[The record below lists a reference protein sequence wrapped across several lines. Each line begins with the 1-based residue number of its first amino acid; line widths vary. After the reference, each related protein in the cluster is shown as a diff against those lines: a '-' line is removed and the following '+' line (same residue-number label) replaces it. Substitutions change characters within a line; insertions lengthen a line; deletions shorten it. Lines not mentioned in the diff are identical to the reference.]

1 MKTLHLLFDWTLDT
15 SLRATLLVVLVM
27 TLQTLLRHRLSSRWR
42 YALWLPVLAVLLMP
56 IFPPSAWSLESLLAP
71 SRPVPTASAQVQTM
85 AYLKQGPQDMGLE
98 TGLSNPTIPPSEP
111 PFDWSRVGLWVW
123 LSGVVILLS
132 GGMLSYLR
140 TLHLARSEASLPDAI
155 LMAEIR
161 QIATEVKLSR
171 LPDMMVS
178 PEIQSPAVTGLW
190 RSVLMLPERL
200 KDQLDVEETRLVL
213 KHELMHLKRGDL
225 IINFLLCFLL
235 ALHWF
240 NPLLWFAFFKARTDR
255 EAACD
260 EQVLL
265 GETSARRHVYG
276 SALLKMESAF
286 PTHGLCVGFVGIF
299 QRGSALRTRIQAIAS
314 ARTAAP
320 LLRVFLWLAIPAMTF
335 FGVTRAQT
343 PVAQTD
349 TPGFEVGSSNF
360 KSGDEIRIFKV
371 DRDADH
377 MIVTGAYELG
387 SEESAIL
394 VLSITSLN
402 TGSPKV
408 AFDPRQQM
416 TVQRGHG
423 SFTLTFPNPYPG
435 LPHVTFYQPA
445 QPGATNSAFGGIYFG
460 TSEEAKA
467 SRKLDL
473 SYMTAQ
479 AAPTDGSRDKKPAL
493 ASSSTV
499 GNSYLVKKLERIVL
513 PNVQFSSA
521 TLKEAVDF
529 LEAQSRESDILETN
543 PKLRGVQFLLRQGT
557 RAEATLSL
565 DLKQVPLMEALRY
578 VTELAGVKFRVEPY
592 AVLIEPLSDS
602 PTAVD
607 SSSEQA
613 PALTGSPLEHGPKII
628 LPQVHFRDAT
638 LEEALEFIRVQVT
651 TACDRME
658 IAPPNIVLKP
668 GAPIKARITLDL
680 KDVPLA
686 EALRY
691 IAELAHHT
699 LRSDEHSFILEPR
712 VSEPLV
718 KKPTSGYSHLEKIII
733 PQVQLADVTLEEAL
747 HILQTNYQ
755 DAAKGKAPGV
765 PNIII
770 KSGGNPNAK
779 FDLHLK
785 NASYLTVLKQIA
797 ELSNHSIRFEP
808 YAVVLSPKSK

>member
-1 MKTLHLLFDWTLDT
+1 
-15 SLRATLLVVLVM
+15 
-27 TLQTLLRHRLSSRWR
+27 
-42 YALWLPVLAVLLMP
+42 
-56 IFPPSAWSLESLLAP
+56 
-71 SRPVPTASAQVQTM
+71 M
-85 AYLKQGPQDMGLE
+85 AYLEQGPQDMGLE
-98 TGLSNPTIPPSEP
+98 TGLSNPIITPSEP
-111 PFDWSRVGLWVW
+111 PFGWSRVGLWLW

-140 TLHLARSEASLPDAI
+140 TLHLARSQASLPDAI

-178 PEIQSPAVTGLW
+178 PQIQSPAVTGLW

-200 KDQLDVEETRLVL
+200 KDQLDAEETRLVL

-299 QRGSALRTRIQAIAS
+299 QRGAALRTRIQAIAS
-314 ARTAAP
+314 ARSATP
-320 LLRVFLWLAIPAMTF
+320 LLRVVLWLAIPAMTF

-349 TPGFEVGSSNF
+349 TPQFEVGSSNF
-360 KSGDEIRIFKV
+360 RSGDEMRIFKV
-371 DRDADH
+371 DRDADR

-387 SEESAIL
+387 SEETAIL

-402 TGSPKV
+402 TGSPKA

-423 SFTLTFPNPYPG
+423 SFTLTLPKPHPG
-435 LPHVTFYQPA
+435 LPHVTFYKPA

-460 TSEEAKA
+460 TPEEAKA

-479 AAPTDGSRDKKPAL
+479 ASGSGNSGDPKN
-493 ASSSTV
+493 TV
-499 GNSYLVKKLERIVL
+499 PPRNSYLVRKLERIVL
-513 PNVQFSSA
+513 PQVQFSGA
-521 TLKEAVDF
+521 TLKDAVDF
-529 LEAQSRESDILETN
+529 LEVQSHELDTLETN

-557 RAEATLSL
+557 GADATLSL

-592 AVLIEPLSDS
+592 AVLIEPLSGSKAVVIAS
-602 PTAVD
+602 PA
-607 SSSEQA
+607 SASA
-613 PALTGSPLEHGPKII
+613 PALTGKPLELGQKIV

-651 TACDRME
+651 TACDRLD
-658 IAPPNIVLKP
+658 IAPLNIVLKP
-668 GAPIKARITLDL
+668 GAPSKARITLDL

-699 LRSDEHSFILEPR
+699 LRSDEHAFILEPR
-712 VSEPLV
+712 VS
-718 KKPTSGYSHLEKIII
+718 
-733 PQVQLADVTLEEAL
+733 
-747 HILQTNYQ
+747 
-755 DAAKGKAPGV
+755 KA
-765 PNIII
+765 
-770 KSGGNPNAK
+770 S
-779 FDLHLK
+779 K
-785 NASYLTVLKQIA
+785 N
-797 ELSNHSIRFEP
+797 
-808 YAVVLSPKSK
+808 

>member
-27 TLQTLLRHRLSSRWR
+27 TLQTLLRHRLSCRWR

-56 IFPPSAWSLESLLAP
+56 IFLPSAWSLESLLAP
-71 SRPVPTASAQVQTM
+71 SRSVPTASAQVQTM
-85 AYLKQGPQDMGLE
+85 EQGSQDTGLK
-98 TGLSNPTIPPSEP
+98 TGLSNPLITVPAPL
-111 PFDWSRVGLWVW
+111 FDWSQVGMWVW
-123 LSGVVILLS
+123 LSGVVVLLS
-132 GGMLSYLR
+132 GGLLSYLR
-140 TLHLARSEASLPDAI
+140 TLHLARNQASPPDEAL
-155 LMAEIR
+155 LTEIR
-161 QIATEVKLSR
+161 QIAGEAKLSR
-171 LPDMMVS
+171 LPDIVVS

-190 RSVLMLPERL
+190 RSVLMLPKSFGDPL
-200 KDQLDVEETRLVL
+200 NAEETRLVL

-225 IINFLLCFLL
+225 RINFLLCLLL

-260 EQVLL
+260 EQVLQ
-265 GETSARRHVYG
+265 GETSARRHAYG

-335 FGVTRAQT
+335 LGVTRAQT
-343 PVAQTD
+343 PIAQTD

-371 DRDADH
+371 DRNADR
-377 MIVTGAYELG
+377 MIITGAYELG

-394 VLSITSLN
+394 LLSITRLN

-408 AFDPRQQM
+408 AFDPRQQV
-416 TVQRGHG
+416 TVQRGQG

-479 AAPTDGSRDKKPAL
+479 VGGSGNSGDPKKTLPPR
-493 ASSSTV
+493 
-499 GNSYLVKKLERIVL
+499 NSYLVRKLERIVF
-513 PNVQFSSA
+513 PQVQFSSV
-521 TLKEAVDF
+521 TLKEVVDF
-529 LEAQSRESDILETN
+529 LEVQSRELDTLETN
-543 PKLRGVQFLLRQGT
+543 PKLRGVHFLLRQGT
-557 RAEATLSL
+557 GTEATLSL
-565 DLKQVPLMEALRY
+565 DLKQVPLMDVLRY

-602 PTAVD
+602 STAVA
-607 SSSEQA
+607 SSPDQA
-613 PALTGSPLEHGPKII
+613 RALTGNPLKYGPKII

-638 LEEALEFIRVQVT
+638 LEEALELIRVQVT

-658 IAPPNIVLKP
+658 IAPLNIVLKP
-668 GAPIKARITLDL
+668 GAPNKARITLDL
-680 KDVPLA
+680 KDVPLV

-691 IAELAHHT
+691 VAELAHHS
-699 LRSDEHSFILEPR
+699 LRSDEHAFILEPR
-712 VSEPLV
+712 VS
-718 KKPTSGYSHLEKIII
+718 
-733 PQVQLADVTLEEAL
+733 
-747 HILQTNYQ
+747 
-755 DAAKGKAPGV
+755 KA
-765 PNIII
+765 
-770 KSGGNPNAK
+770 S
-779 FDLHLK
+779 K
-785 NASYLTVLKQIA
+785 N
-797 ELSNHSIRFEP
+797 
-808 YAVVLSPKSK
+808 